1 MPSPFLHVIAVRHL
15 GGHRLAVAFTDGS
28 ECEVGLNGE
37 LDGEIF
43 EPLRDESLVR

>member
-28 ECEVGLNGE
+28 ECEVGL
-37 LDGEIF
+37 DGEIF